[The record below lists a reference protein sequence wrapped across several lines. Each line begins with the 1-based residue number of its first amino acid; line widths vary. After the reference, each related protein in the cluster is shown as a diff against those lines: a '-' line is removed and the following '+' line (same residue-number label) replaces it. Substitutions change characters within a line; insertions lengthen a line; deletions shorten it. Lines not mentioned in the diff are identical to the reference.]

1 MEALAS
7 GTPVV
12 TVDQAPLTEMIDD
25 SVGGL
30 FACGDHED
38 LARAVIHCLDRPE
51 ERTEQMKRGRQR
63 VLDRF
68 TYEHKAPA
76 YEAIY
81 SSLFES

>member
-1 MEALAS
+1 
-7 GTPVV
+7 
-12 TVDQAPLTEMIDD
+12 MIDD

-68 TYEHKAPA
+68 TYEHNAQA

>member
-1 MEALAS
+1 M
-7 GTPVV
+7 V
-12 TVDQAPLTEMIDD
+12 TVDQPPLTEMIDG

-38 LARAVIHCLDRPE
+38 LARAVNHCLDHPG
-51 ERTEQMKRGRQR
+51 ERTEQMQRGRQR

-68 TYEHKAPA
+68 TYAHNAEA

-81 SSLFES
+81 TSLVGE